1 MIGTIYIIFFRR
13 LFREHNKEFR
23 KNILEELHKQTNI
36 EWKSRDEFCPLDAE
50 DVLNLSR
57 HELVDIRA
65 HTVGHTS
72 LAKFSENIQRIEI
85 ENPIKI
91 LEGITGKKV

>member
-50 DVLNLSR
+50 DVLNLR
-57 HELVDIRA
+57 
-65 HTVGHTS
+65 
-72 LAKFSENIQRIEI
+72 
-85 ENPIKI
+85 
-91 LEGITGKKV
+91 